1 METTSPDIHY
11 LTKGERLL
19 LLEKPLVDHIVINES
34 ESKSWI
40 NAIINLRKK
49 EEYKDLKFRVSTNK
63 QDKIT
68 RVIKLS

>member
-1 METTSPDIHY
+1 METTTTDIHY